1 MSEDMK
7 TIMLADD
14 DEAIVDAT
22 VLMLDIM
29 GYAVVQTMD
38 GTEIPA
44 MAAARQPDLI
54 MLDIWMSGVDGR
66 NICRMLKADPATRQ
80 IPVLMISASRDI
92 GQSAMDAGANDFI
105 EKPFEMSR
113 LLDKVEALLN

>member
-1 MSEDMK
+1 MK

>member
-1 MSEDMK
+1 MK

-44 MAAARQPDLI
+44 MAATRQPDLI
-54 MLDIWMSGVDGR
+54 VLDIWMSGVDGR